1 MAKKQTQALANVEVT
16 SNAVIVPA
24 LSVAYDKPAIEA
36 QLATVLRETGELDTF
51 EITSPEIA
59 AIVLQ
64 DLQDKLRLKD
74 LTTEIRDSFCKPIRK
89 VANDLAATLF
99 NPTIKAFEAYEEK
112 AKLKLGAFELAQ
124 DEKRRALT
132 SVAAEAAVAN
142 MVGAM
147 TTALQ
152 AANSIALSKPAGA
165 SFTFTWRVK
174 RLEPQL
180 MLGYS
185 VGVEQYWSPDMSK
198 IEAEAER
205 QGTHSEEPPVIP
217 GVIFER
223 EASVAVR
230 R

>member
-1 MAKKQTQALANVEVT
+1 MAKKQTQAIQTVATDAGVV
-16 SNAVIVPA
+16 VPA
-24 LSVAYDKPAIEA
+24 MTLAFDKPAIEA
-36 QLATVLRETGELDTF
+36 QLTQVQRETLELDTF
-51 EITSPEIA
+51 EIDTPEVA
-59 AIVLQ
+59 AIVLA
-64 DLQDKLRLKD
+64 DLQDKLRVKD
-74 LTTEIRDSFCKPIRK
+74 ATTKIRDSFCQPIRK
-89 VANDLAATLF
+89 VANDLASQLF

-185 VGVEQYWSPDMSK
+185 QGVEQYWSPDMSK

-205 QGTHSEEPPVIP
+205 QGTHGEEPPVIP

>member
-1 MAKKQTQALANVEVT
+1 MAKKQTQAIQTVATDTGVV
-16 SNAVIVPA
+16 VPA
-24 LSVAYDKPAIEA
+24 MTLAFDKPAIEA
-36 QLATVLRETGELDTF
+36 QLAQVTRETSELDTF
-51 EITSPEIA
+51 EITTPEVA
-59 AIVLQ
+59 AIVLA
-64 DLQDKLRLKD
+64 DLQDKLRIKD
-74 LTTEIRDSFCKPIRK
+74 ATTKIRDSFCQPIRK
-89 VANDLAATLF
+89 VANDLASQLF
-99 NPTIKAFEAYEEK
+99 NPTIKAFEAYETK

-124 DEKRRALT
+124 DAARQALT
-132 SVAAEAAVAN
+132 AQAADAARAN
-142 MVGAM
+142 DVGTM

-152 AANSIALSKPAGA
+152 GANQIALAKPAGA

-198 IEAEAER
+198 IQDEAER
-205 QGTHSEEPPVIP
+205 QGTHGEEPPVIP

-223 EASVAVR
+223 EADVAVR

>member
-1 MAKKQTQALANVEVT
+1 MAKKSTA
-16 SNAVIVPA
+16 IVPGTVVGPTGVTIPTMTLA
-24 LSVAYDKPAIEA
+24 FDKPAIEA
-36 QLATVLRETGELDTF
+36 QLATVQRETLELDTF
-51 EITSPEIA
+51 EITTPEVA
-59 AIVLQ
+59 AIVLA
-64 DLQDKLRLKD
+64 DLQDKLRVKD
-74 LTTEIRDSFCKPIRK
+74 ATTKIRDSFCQPIRK
-89 VANDLAATLF
+89 VANDLASQLF

-124 DEKRRALT
+124 AETRKVLTAQAADAARA
-132 SVAAEAAVAN
+132 N
-142 MVGAM
+142 DVGTM

-152 AANSIALSKPAGA
+152 AANQIALSKPAGA

-205 QGTHSEEPPVIP
+205 QGTHGEEPPVIP

-223 EASVAVR
+223 EADVAVR